1 MFLKKLKHLIKLKI
15 PFLALALIKYRD
27 SNFYFRKLNNIFFI
41 LNKNVHGKKI
51 IKTETGILIDLSI
64 KNFVSH
70 TIRPKNNE
78 NIEIEDEEYDNDS
91 TAIIIQGS
99 IYGIKNFVIE
109 TIKLYKK
116 LFSKTT
122 IILSIWNDEIDSN
135 FLSICKDLQ
144 IEIIINKKIKT
155 LFNTNLQI
163 ISTSSGLDLA
173 KKLNKK
179 FTLKTRTDCRIY
191 KKNSIQQMKNLLK
204 IFPLDMKFNFLKNR
218 IISCSID
225 TRKYRVYGLSDILMF
240 SLTDNL
246 TNYFKNEFFEQS
258 LDRLNMGKHPV
269 LINETIV
276 INEIFLCARYLM
288 NNNIKIDWS
297 LEDWWNKCRDIFCII
312 DAKAIDFFWYKYHW
326 KYEQRF
332 ESNYT
337 SNFNQAMSFSD
348 WLNLYC
354 NKDYNFNLLYKEKW
368 SLKNGLI
375 LQND

>member
-1 MFLKKLKHLIKLKI
+1 MFLKKLKHLIKLKL
-15 PFLALALIKYRD
+15 PFLALVLIKYRD

-64 KNFVSH
+64 NNFVSH

-78 NIEIEDEEYDNDS
+78 NIEIEDEEYNNDS

-99 IYGIKNFVIE
+99 IYGIKTFVIE

-135 FLSICKDLQ
+135 FLSICKELQ
-144 IEIIINKKIKT
+144 IEIIINKKVKT

-246 TNYFKNEFFEQS
+246 INYFKNEDFEQS

-288 NNNIKIDWS
+288 NNDIKIDWS
-297 LEDWWNKCRDIFCII
+297 LEDWWNKCRDIFCVI

-354 NKDYNFNLLYKEKW
+354 NKDYNFNMLYKEKW
-368 SLKNGLI
+368 LLKNGLI